1 MIPSNLLIINYH
13 KIEQK
18 SDIGITAR
26 HPEAFKRD
34 MDTLV
39 QAGYTT
45 INFHHLN
52 AQKKLPVKPVI
63 ITFDDAYLSFYQVA
77 FEELLKRSMTGVVY
91 VPVNYI
97 GKSNDW
103 DVQLGHKKYSH
114 MTTQQLREITAQ
126 KFEIGSHTLNHKYLN
141 NLSEPELENE
151 LGESKR
157 ILEEQTGASVISVS
171 YPFGKYNKN
180 VLNLSQKYYDFG
192 VQLMPS
198 FFRDSPDN
206 KLCLRRINIYRTDS
220 AATFE
225 KKLSYSNYKLL
236 IIKNRLIQ
244 QGAWATIFLKKIR
257 GNK

>member
-13 KIEQK
+13 KIEKK
-18 SDIGITAR
+18 SDIGLTAR

-34 MDTLV
+34 LDTLV
-39 QAGYTT
+39 QEGYTT
-45 INFHHLN
+45 INFHHLK
-52 AQKKLPVKPVI
+52 AQGKLPAKPVI
-63 ITFDDAYLSFYQVA
+63 ITFDDGYLSFYDVA
-77 FEELLKRSMTGVVY
+77 FKELLKRNMTAVVY

-103 DVQLGHKKYSH
+103 DVQLGYKKYAH
-114 MTTQQLREITAQ
+114 MTAQQLQEIAEQ
-126 KFEIGSHTLNHKYLN
+126 NFEIGSHTLNHKYLN
-141 NLSEPELENE
+141 GLSDSELEKE

-157 ILEEQTGASVISVS
+157 MLEEQTAASVISVS

-180 VLNLSQKYYDFG
+180 VLKLSQKYYDFG
-192 VQLMPS
+192 VQLMPP

-206 KLCLRRINIYRTDS
+206 KLCLQRINIYRTDS
-220 AATFE
+220 AATLK

-244 QGAWATIFLKKIR
+244 QGAWATILLKKMR